1 MQDNHLKLKERYS
14 SYRIRMK
21 SLPNNEER
29 KVVKKELKAF
39 LKDVA
44 VVFGQDIANQL
55 TQKK

>member
-1 MQDNHLKLKERYS
+1 
-14 SYRIRMK
+14 MK